1 MSESKSYNYSKFKI
15 ILKNIKV
22 LIFSISSFFIFCGMK
37 IILKDGNF
45 LEISKFEKFSDFI
58 RIEIKREK
66 IDIPVYLIDIKSTMK
81 LMEIESQ
88 GFSILKN
95 YSSLIYEKKEKE
107 IYSFSS
113 DNDEKIGEKKA
124 IPKIKLETRK
134 ESNPFFME
142 LPDQKIKDEDFID
155 RIKKKGIFLKFNI
168 PVKQ

>member
-1 MSESKSYNYSKFKI
+1 MSDNKSHNISKFKI
-15 ILKNIKV
+15 LLKNVNV

-45 LEISKFEKFSDFI
+45 LEISKYEKFNDFL
-58 RIEIKREK
+58 RIEIRREK
-66 IDIPVYLIDIKSTMK
+66 IDIPIHLIDIKSTMK

-88 GFSILKN
+88 GFSIIKN
-95 YSSLIYEKKEKE
+95 YSSLLYEKKEKE
-107 IYSFSS
+107 TYNFSS
-113 DNDEKIGEKKA
+113 DNEKSLEKNV

-142 LPDQKIKDEDFID
+142 LPDQKFKDEDFID